1 MSEGRKSCSAPS
13 MLNSKLYK
21 LSKNYFKLLGTNFEL
36 EEDLTFSSLTQNN
49 NNDEIQI
56 TDTGVQE
63 EEEEILKPNGLSYI
77 FSSSFFK
84 IIIIIS
90 TTDTSCEASI
100 LKRYMLRP

>member
-1 MSEGRKSCSAPS
+1 

-49 NNDEIQI
+49 NNNEIQI

-77 FSSSFFK
+77 FSSSSFF
-84 IIIIIS
+84 
-90 TTDTSCEASI
+90 
-100 LKRYMLRP
+100 

>member
-1 MSEGRKSCSAPS
+1 

-49 NNDEIQI
+49 NNNEIQI

-77 FSSSFFK
+77 FSSSFFF
-84 IIIIIS
+84 
-90 TTDTSCEASI
+90 
-100 LKRYMLRP
+100 

>member
-1 MSEGRKSCSAPS
+1 

-49 NNDEIQI
+49 NNNEIQNHGYRSI
-56 TDTGVQE
+56 IQE

-77 FSSSFFK
+77 FSSSFF
-84 IIIIIS
+84 
-90 TTDTSCEASI
+90 
-100 LKRYMLRP
+100 